1 MILILLCTTIGFA
14 ISAILFA
21 IGFSRATT
29 LGWILAVIANTPN
42 LLLLS
47 YLLLTM
53 DSANLHG
60 IIILGGVVAVGG
72 GGFGLGAIVGMSIAM
87 ARSESRESARGTGST
102 TSPDK
107 DGSAAGVR

>member
-1 MILILLCTTIGFA
+1 MILIVLCTTIGFA

-21 IGFSRATT
+21 VGFSRATT
-29 LGWILAVIANTPN
+29 LGWILTVVANTPN

-47 YLLLTM
+47 YLMLTM
-53 DSANLHG
+53 DSNNLAG

-87 ARSESRESARGTGST
+87 ARSEARESAGGTGST
-102 TSPDK
+102 TSPDN
-107 DGSAAGVR
+107 DSAAGMC